1 LIFCEKSGLTVVGV
15 VLLWQAG
22 GRPGILW
29 SSKTFIGST
38 LMGAGFFNLTEGL
51 IDHEILGIHHV
62 KPGQNQ
68 LASDLGFLVLGM
80 VLVVVGWVI
89 IIRERVD

>member
-1 LIFCEKSGLTVVGV
+1 MVGV

>member
-1 LIFCEKSGLTVVGV
+1 MGWVIPCFGLGANYG
-15 VLLWQAG
+15 QAG
-22 GRPGILW
+22 RRQGVLW
-29 SSKTFIGST
+29 SSKTLIGST

-51 IDHEILGIHHV
+51 IDHEILGIYHV

-68 LASDLGFLVLGM
+68 LAWDLGFLVLGM

-89 IIRERVD
+89 IIRERID